1 MANVLATFIRC
12 CACGRDTSDA
22 PEETLFMTAT
32 TPAITVV
39 AAIIRG
45 NDGRICLSKRPDHKH
60 QGGRWEFP
68 GGKVAPGEPLST
80 ALAREL
86 EEELGMQA
94 AISSP
99 FMTIAHQYEDLHVTL
114 HFRDVTAWQGEPAGR
129 EGQQVAWFEIPQLP
143 TLEFP
148 AANRPVVTAITL
160 PGQLAIAPDDLGLE
174 ALKAGID
181 RLDAAATG
189 LYLRQ
194 WSEHAAL
201 PEILSL
207 CQEKGIKVWLRAS
220 SAKQVELA
228 SSQGVFGLHLP
239 GTVLMDCQKRPDFPG
254 VVSAACHR
262 REALE
267 KAVSLG
273 LDMALV
279 SPVKTT
285 ASHPDRAPLGWQQA
299 GEWITGLPLACYGLG
314 GVTPADL
321 QTARQHGAIGVAG
334 IRAFWP
340 DAAPALV

>member
-1 MANVLATFIRC
+1 
-12 CACGRDTSDA
+12 
-22 PEETLFMTAT
+22 MTEAT

-60 QGGRWEFP
+60 QGGCWEFP
-68 GGKVAPGEPLST
+68 GGKVEPGESLSV

-114 HFRDVTAWQGEPAGR
+114 HFRDVTAWQGEPSGR
-129 EGQQVAWFEIPQLP
+129 EGQPVRWFEIAELP

-160 PGQLAIAPDDLGLE
+160 PARLAIAPDNQDLD
-174 ALKAGID
+174 ALKVGID
-181 RLDAAATG
+181 RLDAASTG

-201 PEILSL
+201 PELLEL
-207 CQEKGIKVWLRAS
+207 CRKKGIKVWLRAL
-220 SAKQVELA
+220 SAKWMEQA
-228 SSQGVFGLHLP
+228 SLQGVFGLHLP
-239 GTVLMDCQKRPDFPG
+239 ESVLMDCRERPGFPG
-254 VVSAACHR
+254 VVSAACHSR
-262 REALE
+262 DALA
-267 KAVSLG
+267 KAVSLE
-273 LDMALV
+273 LDMVLV
-279 SPVKTT
+279 SPVETT
-285 ASHPDRAPLGWQQA
+285 ASHPDRPPLGWQQA
-299 GEWITGLPLACYGLG
+299 GQWITGLPLACYGLG
-314 GVTPADL
+314 GVSPADL
-321 QTARQHGAIGVAG
+321 EKARQHGAVGVAG

-340 DAAPALV
+340 GSVPEPV

>member
-1 MANVLATFIRC
+1 M
-12 CACGRDTSDA
+12 S
-22 PEETLFMTAT
+22 ETL

-39 AAIIRG
+39 AAINPG
-45 NDGRICLSKRPDHKH
+45 NDGRICLSKRPDNKH

-68 GGKVAPGEPLST
+68 GGKVESGEPLST

-86 EEELGMQA
+86 EEELGMEA

-114 HFRDVTAWQGEPAGR
+114 HFRDVTAWQGEPSGR
-129 EGQQVAWFEIPQLP
+129 EGQQVSWFEIPELP

-148 AANRPVVTAITL
+148 AANRPVLRAIAL
-160 PGQLAIAPDDLGLE
+160 PDYLAIAPDNLNLE
-174 ALKAGID
+174 ALKTGID
-181 RLDAAATG
+181 RLDSARTG

-194 WSEHAAL
+194 WSEHVAL
-201 PEILSL
+201 PEILAQ
-207 CQEKGIKVWLRAS
+207 CREKGIKVWLRAS
-220 SAKQVELA
+220 SAKQLEQA

-239 GTVLMDCQKRPDFPG
+239 GSVLMDCQERLDFSG
-254 VVSAACHR
+254 VVSAACHS

-279 SPVKTT
+279 SPVEAT
-285 ASHPDRAPLGWQQA
+285 ASHPERAPLGWQQA

-314 GVTPADL
+314 GVSPADL
-321 QTARQHGAIGVAG
+321 QTARQYGAIGVAG
-334 IRAFWP
+334 IRAFWQG
-340 DAAPALV
+340 

>member
-1 MANVLATFIRC
+1 MPAT
-12 CACGRDTSDA
+12 
-22 PEETLFMTAT
+22 T

-45 NDGRICLSKRPDHKH
+45 NDGRICLSKRLDHKH

-68 GGKVAPGEPLST
+68 GGKVEPGEPLST

-94 AISSP
+94 ATSSP
-99 FMTIAHQYEDLHVTL
+99 FMTIAHQYQDLHVTL

-129 EGQQVAWFEIPQLP
+129 EGQQVSWFEIPELP

-148 AANRPVVTAITL
+148 AANQPVVTAITL
-160 PGQLAIAPDDLGLE
+160 PDYLAIAPDNLNLE

-181 RLDAAATG
+181 HLDAARTG
-189 LYLRQ
+189 IYLRQ
-194 WSEHAAL
+194 WSEHASL
-201 PEILSL
+201 PEILAL
-207 CQEKGIKVWLRAS
+207 CRERGVKVWLRAS
-220 SAKQVELA
+220 SAGQVEWA
-228 SSQGVFGLHLP
+228 ASQGVYGLHLP
-239 GTVLMDCQKRPDFPG
+239 GSVLRDCQERPDFSG
-254 VVSAACHR
+254 VVSAACHS

-267 KAVSLG
+267 KAVVLG

-279 SPVKTT
+279 SPVETT
-285 ASHPDRAPLGWQQA
+285 ASHPDRAPLGWQRA

-314 GVTPADL
+314 GVSPADL
-321 QTARQHGAIGVAG
+321 LTARQHGAIGVAG

-340 DAAPALV
+340 GSVPMPVLV